1 MNARLGPYELISTLG
16 KGGMGEVF
24 RARDPRLSREV
35 AIKILHTG
43 PVRSEERLR
52 RFQQEA
58 RAAGAL
64 NHPNV
69 LAVFDVG
76 EQDGD
81 PYVVTELLE
90 GETLRERIERGP
102 LPARKAL
109 DVALQ
114 LARGLSAAHEKG
126 IIHRDLKPENIFLTR
141 DGHAKILDFGLAK
154 LIEQP
159 VSGSLLLENP
169 SAATEPGVVLGT
181 AGYMAPEQVRGEP
194 ADARSDLFALGAL
207 LYEMLCGRRAFAGD
221 TRVAILYGIIHKEP
235 QPFDEKFQTDQ
246 GALGFSLEAVLRHC
260 LEKPPDS
267 RFQSARDLAFQLE
280 QLALAPSSQSGRM
293 RQLAGADR
301 GNVARR
307 LALAAVTTALLIGAV
322 GGAFAWSRLTRVSPP
337 RFRQLSFR
345 RGAIQS
351 ARFAPDGNT
360 VVYAGAF
367 EREPTQLY
375 STSGSSVESRPLGFS
390 HAELYAISPAGELAL
405 GLNLKP
411 GPSSFVRSGTLARV
425 PLAGGAPRELQEDV
439 HEADWAPGSSPSSS
453 PGSSSGDPL
462 AVIVQEKG
470 TYRLELPRGHV
481 LVQTEGWLSHLRV
494 SPSGAL
500 VAFIDHPLYGD
511 DRGAVA
517 VVDRLG
523 ARRTL
528 SMQYTSTQGLAWRG
542 EDEIWFTGGEGIS
555 RALRAVRLDGR
566 ERIVLAAPATLQ
578 LFDIAKDGRV
588 LLGRESSRA
597 GLEARNADGT
607 SRDLSWLDFSVATA
621 VAGPLFSFFE
631 AGEGGGKYGTAYL
644 RGLDGSPAIKLGS
657 GYAWDLSPDGKTVAQ
672 FSPAEPHRLRLVPTT
687 AGEARALDLPLD
699 RVTGARFIGNT
710 GKLVVSGA
718 AQGHGAQ
725 LFVLDPNGVKLR
737 SFTPEGMNSVFY
749 TMAPISPDG
758 TRIVAQTSGGGYA
771 IYPLDGASAPQP
783 LPLGAIERP
792 QGWADD
798 SAIYVHRPRE
808 LPVRLERLD
817 LRTQQRRPFL
827 ELVPADLAGIEQVG
841 PIFLG
846 PDGKVLLYGYVRT
859 LSELYLAEGLR

>member
-1 MNARLGPYELISTLG
+1 MNARLGPYELISPLG

-43 PVRSEERLR
+43 AIRSEERLR

-76 EQDGD
+76 EQDGA

-90 GETLRERIERGP
+90 GETLRERIDRGP
-102 LPARKAL
+102 LPARKTL
-109 DVALQ
+109 DLALQ
-114 LARGLSAAHEKG
+114 IARGLAAAHEKG

-141 DGHAKILDFGLAK
+141 DGRAKILDFGLAK

-159 VSGSLLLENP
+159 VPGSLLAENP

-194 ADARSDLFALGAL
+194 ADGRSDLFALGAL
-207 LYEMLCGRRAFAGD
+207 LYEMLCCRRAFAGD
-221 TRVAILYGIIHKEP
+221 TRIAILYGIVHKEP
-235 QPFDEKFQTDQ
+235 PPFEGDQ
-246 GALGFSLEAVLRHC
+246 GALAFSLEAVLRHC
-260 LEKPPDS
+260 LEKRPDD

-293 RQLAGADR
+293 RQLAGEDR
-301 GNVARR
+301 RDVARR
-307 LALAAVTTALLIGAV
+307 LALAAVTTALLLGAV
-322 GGAFAWSRLTRVSPP
+322 AGAFAWSRLTRVSPP
-337 RFRQLSFR
+337 AFRQLTFR
-345 RGAIQS
+345 RGAIRS

-360 VVYAGAF
+360 IVYAGAF

-375 STSGSSVESRPLGFS
+375 STTASSVESRPLGFS
-390 HAELYAISPAGELAL
+390 HAELYAISPAGELLL
-405 GLNLKP
+405 GLNLTP
-411 GPSSFVRSGTLARV
+411 GPSSFVRSGTLARM
-425 PLAGGAPRELQEDV
+425 PLAGGAPRELQENV
-439 HEADWAPGSSPSSS
+439 HEADWAPGS
-453 PGSSSGDPL
+453 GDDL
-462 AVIVQEKG
+462 AVIGEEKG
-470 TYRLELPRGHV
+470 SYRLELPRGHV
-481 LVQTEGWLSHLRV
+481 LVQTGGWLSHVRV
-494 SPSGAL
+494 SPSGARI
-500 VAFIDHPLYGD
+500 AFIDHPLYGD

-517 VVDRLG
+517 VVDRQG
-523 ARRTL
+523 ARSTL
-528 SMQYTSTQGLAWRG
+528 SAQYTSTQGLAWRG

-566 ERIVLAAPATLQ
+566 ERVVLSAPATLQ

-597 GLEARNADGT
+597 GLEARNPDG
-607 SRDLSWLDFSVATA
+607 SARDLSWLDFSVATA

-631 AGEGGGKYGTAYL
+631 AGEGGGKYGTAYV
-644 RGLDGSPAIKLGS
+644 RGLDGAPAIKLGS
-657 GYAWDLSPDGKTVAQ
+657 GYAWDLSPDGRTVAQ
-672 FSPAEPHRLRLVPTT
+672 FSPAEPHRLRLVPTS
-687 AGEARALDLPLD
+687 AGEARVLDLPLEL
-699 RVTGARFIGNT
+699 VTGARFIGTT
-710 GKLVVSGA
+710 GKLVVSGSA
-718 AQGHGAQ
+718 KGHGAQ
-725 LFVLDPNGVKLR
+725 LFVLDPDGVQLR
-737 SFTPEGMNSVFY
+737 SFTPEGMSSVFY

-758 TRIVAQTSGGGYA
+758 TRIVAQAMGGGYS
-771 IYPLDGASAPQP
+771 IYPLDGASPPLP
-783 LPLGAIERP
+783 LPLGGVERP

-817 LRTQQRRPFL
+817 LRTQQRTPFL
-827 ELVPADLAGIEQVG
+827 ELSPADLAGIEQVG
-841 PIFLG
+841 PVFLG
-846 PDGKVLLYGYVRT
+846 PDGKVLLYGYVRN